1 MKNIRIGG
9 TDGPTSVFILKKNAK
24 LTLKQRYQKL
34 KYNYKK
40 KRVEKK
46 LTSSSH
52 TFDEVM
58 NYIVNVHG
66 FREADSNAEEVL
78 EEYREMRASFLIRY
92 APELLGEYAEN
103 PTLKST
109 DEEAVRKFLEQSRQ
123 RIQKAMEIPITKFDI
138 DFYKYTKNLGDTE
151 DEMHII
157 IEKKY
162 GHIGGGV
169 SGSKKLLKKFDRI
182 YKDIFRYYGVSK
194 EDIENKSERYKD
206 VVRALSR

>member
-78 EEYREMRASFLIRY
+78 EEYREMRASYLIRY

>member
-24 LTLKQRYQKL
+24 LT
-34 KYNYKK
+34 
-40 KRVEKK
+40 
-46 LTSSSH
+46 SSSH

-66 FREADSNAEEVL
+66 FREAYSNAEEVL
-78 EEYREMRASFLIRY
+78 EEYREMRTSFLIRH

-123 RIQKAMEIPITKFDI
+123 RIQKAMEISITKFDI
-138 DFYKYTKNLGDTE
+138 DFYKYTK
-151 DEMHII
+151 I
-157 IEKKY
+157 Y
-162 GHIGGGV
+162 
-169 SGSKKLLKKFDRI
+169 FDIVECQKRT
-182 YKDIFRYYGVSK
+182 
-194 EDIENKSERYKD
+194 
-206 VVRALSR
+206 